1 VGHDDIRVGS
11 GSLTPRQLVAAFAAL
26 HADVTFVD
34 ADGIVRHYSDY
45 RIFTRTPD
53 ALGTHVELCHSE
65 ASRAR
70 VAQLIS
76 ELATGWRDD
85 AAFIEDKDGRLVH
98 TRYIAVRDGDEYLG
112 CLEVAQWVDEI
123 APDRQ

>member
-1 VGHDDIRVGS
+1 VAHADIRVGG

-34 ADGIVRHYSDY
+34 ADGIVRYYSDY
-45 RIFTRTPD
+45 RIFSRT
-53 ALGTHVELCHSE
+53 AETLGTHVERCHSE
-65 ASRAR
+65 ATRAR

-85 AAFIEDKDGRLVH
+85 AAFIEDKDGRLVN

-123 APDRQ
+123 APEQQ